1 MGLVSNKR
9 MVVAMKKLLLIIFIS
24 SLFTNNTF
32 ADNHILIIK
41 CKDDDPAMAIF
52 TPTYV
57 INLETKK
64 VKVGASQMQV
74 VKHTETLL
82 ILDKV
87 TPGLFRR
94 TSINRLT
101 GQYMSKLIIY
111 GTSKEEQKEVI
122 TIGMCEKVERAL

>member
-1 MGLVSNKR
+1 MFKLK
-9 MVVAMKKLLLIIFIS
+9 MKKLFSTILVTV
-24 SLFTNNTF
+24 LFFCGNAY

-41 CKDDDPAMAIF
+41 CKDDDPNMPF
-52 TPTYV
+52 TPTYI
-57 INLETKK
+57 INFETKK
-64 VKVGASQMQV
+64 VKVGATEMQV
-74 VKHTETLL
+74 NKNTETLL

-122 TIGMCEKVERAL
+122 TIGMCKKIEKAF